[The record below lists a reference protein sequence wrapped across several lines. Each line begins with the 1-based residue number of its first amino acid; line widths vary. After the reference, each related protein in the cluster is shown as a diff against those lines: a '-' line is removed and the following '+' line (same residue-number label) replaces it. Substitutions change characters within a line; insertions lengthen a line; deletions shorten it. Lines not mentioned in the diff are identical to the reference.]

1 MSIASM
7 VDQAPSGELVSFN
20 SYVSFIIAGLRQHH
34 PDATYELEWST
45 PEEML
50 VATTLAAQCTDERV
64 NRVTKTLFVKYPSP
78 QAFAEADFDE
88 LAEDLKPTGF
98 FRQKAQAVQGI
109 CRALVERFGG
119 KVPRT
124 IEELT
129 SIHGIARKSANVV
142 LNCCFDL
149 PTGIIV
155 DTHVQRVSQ
164 RMGLSTNTTP
174 EKIETDLM
182 RVVPEDDWTFFGP
195 AMVIHGRYTCTAK
208 DPACARCP
216 FLEHC
221 PRRGVAGPRPQAAPA
236 PAPERKFKGVRK
248 VVQAD
253 GTVRPLAAV
262 TPAPSAAPSPSP
274 SGAAIPQPASSS
286 LRGAIDPWIETLAEP
301 LDQPWFLEL
310 LDFVERERAE
320 HQVFPPRSEV
330 FSAYTLTPLER
341 VKVMILGQD
350 PYHDDGQAHGLSFS
364 VKPGVAIPPS
374 LRNMYKELQGDLG
387 IEPPGHGSLVRWAEQ
402 GVMLLNAVLTVRAH
416 QPASHAGQGWERFTD
431 ATIQAISRQRDHVVF
446 LLWGKHA
453 QKKAKL
459 IDRGKHTILEANHPS
474 PLSARQGFFG
484 SKPFSGA
491 NAALERKGQAPI
503 DWRP

>member
-1 MSIASM
+1 MGNH
-7 VDQAPSGELVSFN
+7 APSVELVS
-20 SYVSFIIAGLRQHH
+20 SIVKGLHEHH
-34 PDATYELEWST
+34 PDATYELDWST

-64 NRVTKTLFVKYPSP
+64 NRVTKTLFVEYPSP
-78 QAFAEADFDE
+78 KAFADADFDE
-88 LAEDLKPTGF
+88 LAEALKPTGF

-149 PTGIIV
+149 PTGVIV

-174 EKIETDLM
+174 EKIEADLM
-182 RVVPEDDWTFFGP
+182 RVVPKDEWTFFGP
-195 AMVIHGRYTCTAK
+195 AMVLHGRYTCTAK
-208 DPACARCP
+208 EPACARCP
-216 FLEHC
+216 FLEAC
-221 PRRGVAGPRPQAAPA
+221 PRRGVDGPRPQPA
-236 PAPERKFKGVRK
+236 PAPPPPRHFKGVRK

-253 GTVRPLAAV
+253 GTVRPLGPTKAS
-262 TPAPSAAPSPSP
+262 APSS
-274 SGAAIPQPASSS
+274 AIPLPASTPVPAS
-286 LRGAIDPWIETLAEP
+286 IDPWIETLTQP
-301 LDQPWFLEL
+301 IDQPWFLEL

-320 HQVFPPRSEV
+320 HQVFPPRAEV
-330 FSAYTLTPLER
+330 FSAYSLTPLDR

-387 IEPPGHGSLVRWAEQ
+387 IEPPSHGSLVRWAEQ

-416 QPASHAGQGWERFTD
+416 EPASHAGHGWERFTD
-431 ATIQAISRQRDHVVF
+431 ATIQAVSRERDHVVF

>member
-1 MSIASM
+1 MAEP
-7 VDQAPSGELVSFN
+7 VPDVAPSVAAILK
-20 SYVSFIIAGLRQHH
+20 GLREHH
-34 PDATYELEWST
+34 PDATYELDWSS
-45 PEEML
+45 PEQML

-78 QAFAEADFDE
+78 RAFSDADYDE
-88 LAEDLKPTGF
+88 LAKDLEPTGF
-98 FRQKAQAVQGI
+98 FRQKATAVQAI

-124 IEELT
+124 MEELT
-129 SIHGIARKSANVV
+129 SIRGIARKTANVV

-155 DTHVQRVSQ
+155 DTHVQRVAQ

-174 EKIETDLM
+174 EKIEADLM
-182 RVVPEDDWTFFGP
+182 RVVPKEAWTFFGP
-195 AMVIHGRYTCTAK
+195 AMVLHGRYTCTAK
-208 DPACARCP
+208 EPACARCP
-216 FLEHC
+216 FLEGC
-221 PRRGVAGPRPQAAPA
+221 PRKGVAGPRPQAAPA
-236 PAPERKFKGVRK
+236 PPPPRKFQGVRK

-253 GTVRPLAAV
+253 GTVRPLAAAP
-262 TPAPSAAPSPSP
+262 TAATEPAAV
-274 SGAAIPQPASSS
+274 
-286 LRGAIDPWIETLAEP
+286 DPWVETLAEP
-301 LDQPWFLEL
+301 MDQPWFLEL

-320 HQVFPPRSEV
+320 HQVFPPRDQV
-330 FSAYTLTPLER
+330 FSAYTLTPLR
-341 VKVMILGQD
+341 DVKVIILGQD

-364 VKPGVAIPPS
+364 VQPHVPIPPS
-374 LRNMYKELQGDLG
+374 LRNIYKELHDDLG
-387 IEPPGHGSLVRWAEQ
+387 IAAPSHGHLRRWAEQ

-416 QPASHAGQGWERFTD
+416 QPGSHAGHGWERFTD
-431 ATIQAISRQRDHVVF
+431 ATITAISRQREHVVF

-459 IDRGKHTILEANHPS
+459 IDRGKHTILAANHPS

-484 SKPFSGA
+484 SRPFSSA

>member
-1 MSIASM
+1 MADHVPNI
-7 VDQAPSGELVSFN
+7 QAILE
-20 SYVSFIIAGLRQHH
+20 GLREHH
-34 PDATYELEWST
+34 PDATYELDWST

-78 QAFAEADFDE
+78 QAFVDANFDE

-98 FRQKAQAVQGI
+98 FRQKAQAVQTI

-155 DTHVQRVSQ
+155 DTHVQRISP

-174 EKIETDLM
+174 EKIEADLM
-182 RVVPEDDWTFFGP
+182 RQVPKDAWTFFGP
-195 AMVIHGRYTCTAK
+195 AMVLHGRYTCVAK

-216 FLEHC
+216 FLEQC
-221 PRRGVAGPRPQAAPA
+221 PRTGVEGPRPQAAPA
-236 PAPERKFKGVRK
+236 PPPPRHFTGVRK

-253 GTVRPLAAV
+253 GSVRPLGSATAAR
-262 TPAPSAAPSPSP
+262 
-274 SGAAIPQPASSS
+274 SGAAIPLPA
-286 LRGAIDPWIETLAEP
+286 ATPPTAVDPWIETLAEP
-301 LDQPWFLEL
+301 LDQPWFLQL
-310 LDFVERERAE
+310 CDFVERERAE
-320 HQVFPPRSEV
+320 HQVFPPRAEV
-330 FSAYTLTPLER
+330 LSAYTLTPLSR

-374 LRNMYKELQGDLG
+374 LRNMYKELRDDLG

-416 QPASHAGQGWERFTD
+416 EPASHAGQGWERFTD
-431 ATIQAISRQRDHVVF
+431 ATIQAISREREHVVF